1 MYFFP
6 DAELEAILSE
16 DVPYG
21 DLTSRLLGLEKA
33 EGAVECFFREE
44 TECAGREFQGDMTP
58 RMLFKD
64 LPYHGSII
72 LHGRISIDF
81 HHMLAP
87 A

>member
-33 EGAVECFFREE
+33 EGAVECFFRGRSRGSG
-44 TECAGREFQGDMTP
+44 TCRTTLSQGGAHCDPHGAGR
-58 RMLFKD
+58 
-64 LPYHGSII
+64 
-72 LHGRISIDF
+72 
-81 HHMLAP
+81 
-87 A
+87 

>member
-33 EGAVECFFREE
+33 EGAVECLFREE
-44 TECAGREFQGDMTP
+44 AFSRE
-58 RMLFKD
+58 RN
-64 LPYHGSII
+64 LPNDSFARRGS
-72 LHGRISIDF
+72 L
-81 HHMLAP
+81 
-87 A
+87 

>member
-33 EGAVECFFREE
+33 
-44 TECAGREFQGDMTP
+44 
-58 RMLFKD
+58 
-64 LPYHGSII
+64 
-72 LHGRISIDF
+72 
-81 HHMLAP
+81 
-87 A
+87 